1 MIKIWKKLMIAGT
14 AAALAVWLVPVSAI
28 ASAKDD
34 VNRLVPGTVI
44 NGIPVSGMT
53 PQDAKSYMEGFFNG
67 NYTLKLQD
75 KNGNKETIRDTDIGL
90 EMQVTGDI
98 GAVLTDQN
106 ARGRENG
113 PGIDNKYQ
121 VDAKMVYD
129 ERRLDA
135 ILSEL
140 SCVKNGTPTTD
151 AYISAYEEGKDFS
164 IIPEVQGTEIDMDR
178 LKEAVR
184 NALDNRTSLVSLA
197 DTGCYKQVSVKSDNE
212 ELNRLC
218 SNMNRFKDVTITY
231 TFGDQKE
238 LLAGTEIAK
247 WINGGTGTG
256 MAIDEQKAAAYIK
269 SLADKYDTYGK
280 PHVYKSTSGREVT
293 INGNYGWQIN
303 QQEELAALKNM
314 INNCSSQTREPA
326 YSQTA
331 ASRNGYD
338 FGNTYVE
345 IDMGEQKLYMYKDG
359 ECIVNTPIVTGNV
372 SKNYTTP
379 EGLYTLY
386 YKERNRILRG
396 PKLADGSYS
405 YESPVSYWMPFNG
418 GIGLHDATWRGKFGG
433 TIYKTNG
440 SHGCINMPL
449 NAAKTVYENVYKN
462 IPILCFY

>member
-14 AAALAVWLVPVSAI
+14 AAALAALLLPVSAI

-67 NYTLKLQD
+67 NYTLKLRD

-129 ERRLDA
+129 EGRLDA

>member
-28 ASAKDD
+28 ASAKDN

-129 ERRLDA
+129 EGRLDA

-178 LKEAVR
+178 LKETVR

-197 DTGCYKQVSVKSDNE
+197 DTGCYKLVSVKSDNE

>member
-1 MIKIWKKLMIAGT
+1 MIAGT

-53 PQDAKSYMEGFFNG
+53 PQDAKSYMEGFYNG
-67 NYTLKLQD
+67 NYTLKLRD

-121 VDAKMVYD
+121 VNAKMVYD
-129 ERRLDA
+129 EGRLDA

-197 DTGCYKQVSVKSDNE
+197 DAGCYKQVSVKSDNE

>member
-53 PQDAKSYMEGFFNG
+53 PQDAKSYMEGFYNG
-67 NYTLKLQD
+67 NYTLKLRD

-129 ERRLDA
+129 EGRLDA

-280 PHVYKSTSGREVT
+280 PHVYKSTSSREVT

>member
-1 MIKIWKKLMIAGT
+1 MIAGT
-14 AAALAVWLVPVSAI
+14 AAALAALLLPVSAI

-67 NYTLKLQD
+67 NYALKLQD
-75 KNGNKETIRDTDIGL
+75 KNGNKETIRDTEIGL

-129 ERRLDA
+129 EGRLDA

-256 MAIDEQKAAAYIK
+256 MTIDEQKAAAYIK

-303 QQEELAALKNM
+303 QQEELVALKNM

-345 IDMGEQKLYMYKDG
+345 IDMGEQKLYMYKDD

>member
-90 EMQVTGDI
+90 KMQVTGDI

-129 ERRLDA
+129 EGRLDA

>member
-1 MIKIWKKLMIAGT
+1 MIAGT
-14 AAALAVWLVPVSAI
+14 AAALAALLLPVSAI

-67 NYTLKLQD
+67 NYALKLQD
-75 KNGNKETIRDTDIGL
+75 KNGNKETIRDTEIGL

-129 ERRLDA
+129 EGRLDA

-178 LKEAVR
+178 LKEAIR
-184 NALDNRTSLVSLA
+184 NALDNRMSLVSLA

-256 MAIDEQKAAAYIK
+256 MTIDEQKAAAYIK

-303 QQEELAALKNM
+303 QQEELVALKNM

>member
-1 MIKIWKKLMIAGT
+1 MIAGT
-14 AAALAVWLVPVSAI
+14 AAALAALLLPVSAI

-75 KNGNKETIRDTDIGL
+75 KNGNKETIRDTEIGL

-129 ERRLDA
+129 EGRLDA

-212 ELNRLC
+212 ELNHLC

-303 QQEELAALKNM
+303 QQEELVALKNM

>member
-1 MIKIWKKLMIAGT
+1 MIAGT
-14 AAALAVWLVPVSAI
+14 AAALAALLLPVSAI

-75 KNGNKETIRDTDIGL
+75 KNGNKETIRDTEIGL

-129 ERRLDA
+129 EGRLDA

-303 QQEELAALKNM
+303 QQEELVALKNM

>member
-14 AAALAVWLVPVSAI
+14 VAALAVWLVPVSAI

-90 EMQVTGDI
+90 KMQVTGDI

-129 ERRLDA
+129 EGRLDA

-178 LKEAVR
+178 LKETVR

>member
-67 NYTLKLQD
+67 NYTLKLRD

-129 ERRLDA
+129 EGRLDA

-178 LKEAVR
+178 LKETVR

-303 QQEELAALKNM
+303 QQEELVALKNM

>member
-1 MIKIWKKLMIAGT
+1 MIAGT
-14 AAALAVWLVPVSAI
+14 AAALAVLLVPVSAI

-129 ERRLDA
+129 EERLDA

-303 QQEELAALKNM
+303 QQEELVALKNM

>member
-1 MIKIWKKLMIAGT
+1 MIAGT
-14 AAALAVWLVPVSAI
+14 AAALAVLLVPVSAI

-129 ERRLDA
+129 EERLDA

-212 ELNRLC
+212 ELNLLC

-303 QQEELAALKNM
+303 QQEELVALKNM

>member
-121 VDAKMVYD
+121 VNAKMVYD
-129 ERRLDA
+129 EGRLDA

>member
-14 AAALAVWLVPVSAI
+14 VAALAVWLVPVSAI

-67 NYTLKLQD
+67 NYTLKLRD

-129 ERRLDA
+129 EGRLDA

-178 LKEAVR
+178 LKETVR

>member
-1 MIKIWKKLMIAGT
+1 MIAGT

-53 PQDAKSYMEGFFNG
+53 PQDAKSYMEGFYNG
-67 NYTLKLQD
+67 NYTLKLRD

-129 ERRLDA
+129 EGRLDA

-396 PKLADGSYS
+396 PKLTDGSYS